1 MLRYILRRLLL
12 IPPALLVV
20 NFLTFLYART
30 AQQIQLASNPFLA
43 ITESEGPIWPDY
55 FDYLSRFASFDF
67 GTMPNSEETLLAAI
81 GRTGAASLGLL
92 LVAFTASVITGIFLA
107 MAATRTDPPGVRGW
121 LSIWSTLGQ
130 AMPSFYAGSLLIVGS
145 LFYALWRG
153 PGTKP
158 PLPLQGFGWDLHLV
172 MPVLALMARPTVQI
186 AQLMA
191 GLLSDEL
198 SKQYVKT
205 HRSMGHVWRTIRWR
219 LALRNVMAPV
229 VLTIARSLRLLI
241 AELILVE
248 WLFNWPGLGRLLA
261 STLVPN
267 ANVSG
272 TAAASGALFLNPEI
286 LTMVVV
292 IIAGIF
298 LFVDLIASLIIQ
310 FYDPRLRVVEGA
322 A

>member
-30 AQQIQLASNPFLA
+30 AQRIQLANNPFLA
-43 ITESEGPIWPDY
+43 ITESDQPIWPDY
-55 FDYLSRFASFDF
+55 LDYLGRLAAFDF
-67 GTMPNSEETLLAAI
+67 GTMPNSEETLLSVI
-81 GRTGAASLGLL
+81 GRTGMASLGLL
-92 LVAFTASVITGIFLA
+92 VIAFSASVIAGVLLGT
-107 MAATRTDPPGVRGW
+107 AATRTDPPGVRGW
-121 LSIWSTLGQ
+121 LSIWSTVGQ

-158 PLPLQGFGWDLHLV
+158 PLPLQGFGWDIHLV
-172 MPVLALMARPTVQI
+172 MPVLALMARPAVQI

-191 GLLSDEL
+191 GLLSGEL
-198 SKQYVKT
+198 GKQYVKA

-229 VLTIARSLRLLI
+229 VLMIAQSLRLLI
-241 AELILVE
+241 AELVLVE

-272 TAAASGALFLNPEI
+272 AAATTGALFLNPEI

-292 IIAGIF
+292 VIAGIF
-298 LFVDLIASLIIQ
+298 LLVDLIASLIIQ
-310 FYDPRLRVVEGA
+310 QLDPRLRVVESV
-322 A
+322 